1 MKYLVFDLFIDLLVH
16 RILNIRDERACINS
30 KFSMENVL
38 ERFLFITCDASKKPN
53 ERVFFQRSERSTLH
67 RKSQYVWDKI
77 IYTMNDVVYHSWF
90 YVVCHLHSMSSSH
103 TVRKSK
109 GKLFHLSIKMFNWR
123 SIFDWKPIHRLA

>member
-53 ERVFFQRSERSTLH
+53 ERVFFQRNERSTLH

-77 IYTMNDVVYHSWF
+77 IYTMNDVVYHSWV

-109 GKLFHLSIKMFNWR
+109 GKLFHLSIKMFKWR
-123 SIFDWKPIHRLA
+123 SIFDRKPIRRLA